1 MGLLELRFN
10 RLINEP
16 NLKDIN
22 RKNIDIYIKNRTEEE
37 VEHNSLTGLT
47 WKATKVTPDKL
58 FIQFTFENPL
68 EISSSFE
75 RD

>member
-1 MGLLELRFN
+1 MGVLELRFN

-22 RKNIDIYIKNRTEEE
+22 KHNIDIFIKNRTEEDE
-37 VEHNSLTGLT
+37 ERSNLTGLT
-47 WKATKVTPDKL
+47 WSATEITPDKL

-68 EISSSFE
+68 EISSKLE